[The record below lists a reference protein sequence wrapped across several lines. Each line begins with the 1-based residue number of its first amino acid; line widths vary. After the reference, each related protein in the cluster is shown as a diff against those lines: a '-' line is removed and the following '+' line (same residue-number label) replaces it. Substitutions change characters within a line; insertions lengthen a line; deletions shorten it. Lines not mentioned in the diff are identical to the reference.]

1 MYNNTVFQVR
11 SAEIHIEQRVIH
23 CFYEAGLIA
32 AFNNA
37 SRQKNPPDFVLST
50 SKGGSK
56 EQF

>member
-11 SAEIHIEQRVIH
+11 SAEIHIEQRVSH

-37 SRQKNPPDFVLST
+37 SRLKYPPDFVLST
-50 SKGGSK
+50 TGGSK